1 MKEINKIN
9 HKRWIKN
16 AQLHLIPNLVSDIEP
31 SHGTQKG
38 PITQVIRF
46 FT

>member
-16 AQLHLIPNLVSDIEP
+16 AQLHLIPNLVSDI
-31 SHGTQKG
+31 G
-38 PITQVIRF
+38 PWSKLLFQVLM
-46 FT
+46 TYMS